1 VQELMERKK
10 IGGKSYM
17 KKDELIRMEMQVKPK
32 IRWWLPGAFME
43 KEELEQEIEDLV
55 AAGYGGAEILYFMGI
70 PSNDIKPEAY
80 TEYYFGSD
88 RWNDLMKQALKKA
101 IEHNFKLDFT
111 VGPLWPIA
119 SPAIPAIDDER
130 ASWGLHIG
138 TTSFANTYRGE
149 LPSSDTIDKS
159 RAYKIAGASIA
170 KQIQKESNVY
180 LLNSARVV
188 TQHMNTRNNT
198 IDLNLRELFK
208 EDEELLQSS
217 TDEWTLFVFYEQTS
231 GQMNDSSG
239 TPVIDHLSKAAA
251 GAIIDYWENVLMR
264 DEELRQLYEENGG
277 DLFCDSIEV
286 NASMLGGM
294 YDARPLPVILWS
306 PDFLETFQTKR
317 GYDLT
322 PFLPCLF
329 IEGLYQHSAVRNVD
343 HKAKYEFDATH
354 VNVQIQN
361 DFYQTITDM
370 INENH
375 IKPLKEFVNRHNM
388 KLRYQVYGLPTQM
401 SSSLHY
407 VDVPESESL
416 GFQDN
421 IDSCLLLA
429 GAVHVEK
436 KSVYSYELGAIQG
449 LAYQQMWTGRKGL
462 LWQLHQ
468 AMAAGVN
475 QVVLHGMSYNTKSVI
490 GPVEPIFKWPGLSLM
505 GTAYSNEWGNRQ
517 PIWEHSGMMTSYISR
532 LQWLLRQGT
541 PRVDIAVYRQEFDGV
556 NYSMPQNANPLS
568 ISGYSYE
575 YLSTFLL
582 TRIDSKVTKE
592 QGKVIWD
599 QEGAAYKALIIDY
612 QRNRETNL
620 LQQPRLSLEAM
631 GSFVKLAEK
640 GFPIFWGI
648 GEPECSSSY
657 QSANDLQRIRE
668 AYQQLLR
675 YPTVYILHGTDDL
688 IQQMNQ
694 AEIVPDR
701 IVTKAS
707 SLIHVH
713 RRSENMDY
721 YYIYNQSENKI
732 VDETVELSGTGTP
745 CIYNCWT
752 GEIQTIE
759 HFSVKKGYISFQHTF
774 QPNEVMT
781 LMIGNHVGNYRTMFD
796 ASSFSNELKL
806 TSWNLTV
813 KKYLPGDHPTKT
825 LFVKES
831 VNLESLVPWR
841 LIPGLETVSGM
852 GVYTTVFELPEKVER
867 CMISF
872 GEAADT
878 VKIIVNG
885 HTFLPDQITKKVEI
899 TNGILVGKNQ
909 ITIEVA
915 STLNNALS
923 VMGEKEALQDYGLFG
938 PVILKYSL
946 L

>member
-1 VQELMERKK
+1 
-10 IGGKSYM
+10 M
-17 KKDELIRMEMQVKPK
+17 KKDELIKMEMQVRPK

-43 KEELEQEIEDLV
+43 KEELEQEIDDLV

-70 PSNDIKPEAY
+70 PSNDINPKAY
-80 TEYYFGSD
+80 HEYYFGSD
-88 RWNDLMKQALKKA
+88 KWNDLMKHALKKA
-101 IEHNFKLDFT
+101 IELNFKLDFT

-119 SPAIPAIDDER
+119 SPAIPTIDDER

-138 TTSFANTYRGE
+138 TTSFANTYCGE

-170 KQIQKESNVY
+170 KRVQKESNVY

-198 IDLNLRELFK
+198 IDINLRELMK
-208 EDEELLQSS
+208 EDDDLIQSS

-239 TPVIDHLSKAAA
+239 TPVIDHLSKTAA

-294 YDARPLPVILWS
+294 YHAKPLPVILWS
-306 PDFLETFQTKR
+306 PAFLETFQTRR

-343 HKAKYEFDATH
+343 QKAKYEFDGTH

-375 IKPLKEFVNRHNM
+375 IKPLKEWVNRHNM

-401 SSSLHY
+401 CSSLHY

-436 KSVYSYELGAIQG
+436 KEVYSYELGAIQG
-449 LAYQQMWTGRKGL
+449 LAYKQMWTGSKGL
-462 LWQLHQ
+462 IWQLHQ

-475 QVVLHGMSYNTKSVI
+475 QVVLHGKSYNTKSVI
-490 GPVEPIFKWPGLSLM
+490 GPVEPIFKWPGLSMM

-541 PRVDIAVYRQEFDGV
+541 PRVDLAVYRQEFDGV
-556 NYSMPQNANPLS
+556 NYSMPQEINPLS
-568 ISGYSYE
+568 MSGYSYE
-575 YLSTFLL
+575 YLSTYLL
-582 TRIDSKVTKE
+582 TRIDSEVTKE

-599 QEGAAYKALIIDY
+599 KEGAAYKALIIDY
-612 QRNRETNL
+612 QRNRETNW

-631 GSFVKLAEK
+631 ESFVKLAEK
-640 GFPIFWGI
+640 EFPIFWGI
-648 GEPECSSSY
+648 GEPDYNSSY
-657 QSANDLQRIRE
+657 QRANDLPRMRE

-675 YPTVYILHGTDDL
+675 YPNVYTFHGTEDI
-688 IQQMNQ
+688 IQQLSQ
-694 AEIVPDR
+694 AEIMPDR
-701 IVTKAS
+701 IVTKTS

-713 RRSENMDY
+713 RRKENMDY
-721 YYIYNQSENKI
+721 YYLYNQSENEI
-732 VDETVELSGTGTP
+732 VDETVELLGIGTP

-752 GEIQTIE
+752 GELKTIE
-759 HFSVKKGYISFQHTF
+759 HYSMKKGYISFHHTF

-781 LMIGNHVGNYRTMFD
+781 LMIGNHVGNHHTTFI
-796 ASSFSNELKL
+796 ASLFRNELKL
-806 TSWNLTV
+806 DSWNLTV

-831 VNLESLVPWR
+831 VNLESLVPWSR
-841 LIPGLETVSGM
+841 IPGLETVSGI
-852 GVYTTVFELPEKVER
+852 GVYKTVVELPEKVGR
-867 CMISF
+867 CMISL

-915 STLNNALS
+915 STLNNALN
-923 VMGEKEALQDYGLFG
+923 VTGEKKTLQDYGLFG
-938 PVILKYSL
+938 PVILKYTL